1 MIKKL
6 FTRGFLSLA
15 IFSFLLISCND
26 DDDFDS
32 NVIPEFPDF
41 PTSISSA
48 PGYEFIF
55 EGLVTDEIG
64 IATVDMQYPDW
75 YLDKSIVFDDAPK
88 EYLLKY
94 KFFVPEEE
102 TPESSHTIKVS
113 VTNLAGNK
121 VTHDV
126 VVTLDMDISAPEIEI
141 VSPAPG
147 TSVAKGDNVA
157 LQINI
162 TDDKSLDSV
171 LVFNEAFGIDMK
183 LKMDEGTTSYQ
194 IDDSFDI
201 PADAVEGTQII
212 SVRAIDKEGNS
223 TSGSSAVIVGEKN
236 EINQMYAVG
245 GSMWWEWD
253 VTKSSQMWKD
263 PDNEDWFVLEFYY
276 WTGYGIKFVGQLDW
290 EPNNWG
296 LDPNDETKIINSQD
310 SKEINFPDGDGYYR
324 VKFNPYTLEYNY
336 ELMTVD
342 VEVKNE
348 MYIVGNGYP
357 DYPNLDWNPDGAI
370 KMDADPWGNP
380 YVFTAWIQIS
390 DDTSLKFIGQNDG
403 WSPYDC
409 GFEEGGE
416 MTFPIN
422 YVKNKVGDGSSDL
435 KFKEQ
440 AGWYYIT
447 FDYFLLR
454 TTIHYYE

>member
-1 MIKKL
+1 MLRKL
-6 FTRGFLSLA
+6 FTRGLLTLA
-15 IFSFLLISCND
+15 LFSIILVSCND
-26 DDDFDS
+26 DDSYDRS
-32 NVIPEFPDF
+32 IIPEFPDF

-48 PGYEFIF
+48 AGYEFVF
-55 EGLVTDEIG
+55 EGLIKDEIG
-64 IATVDMQYPDW
+64 IATVDMQYPNW
-75 YLDKSIVFDDAPK
+75 YLEKVIEFDDTPK

-94 KFFVPEEE
+94 KFLVPEDEE
-102 TPESSHTIKVS
+102 PESSHTIKVS

-126 VVTLDMDISAPEIEI
+126 VVTLDMDVMAPVIEI
-141 VSPAPG
+141 IEPTPG
-147 TSVAKGDNVA
+147 TSVSKDDNVM
-157 LQINI
+157 LKVDF
-162 TDDKSLDSV
+162 TDDKALDSIYV
-171 LVFNEAFGIDMK
+171 HNELFNLDMK
-183 LKMDEGTTSYQ
+183 MKMPEGTTAYNME
-194 IDDSFDI
+194 DSFDV
-201 PADAVEGTQII
+201 PSDAVEGSQII
-212 SVRAIDKEGNS
+212 DIIAVDKEGNRTSAS
-223 TSGSSAVIVGEKN
+223 TAVIVGEKN
-236 EINQMYAVG
+236 EIHQMYAVG

-253 VTKSSQMWKD
+253 VSKSTQMWKD

-290 EPNNWG
+290 APNNWG
-296 LDPNDETKIINSQD
+296 LDPNDNTKIINSED
-310 SKEINFPDGDGYYR
+310 SAPIDFPDGDGYYR
-324 VKFNPYTLEYNY
+324 VKFNPYTLEYTY

-342 VEVKNE
+342 VEVKSD

-357 DYPNLDWNPDGAI
+357 DYPNLDWNPDAAI

-409 GFEEGGE
+409 GFVEGGE
-416 MTFPIN
+416 VQFPVN

-435 KFKEQ
+435 KFKGQ
-440 AGWYYIT
+440 TGWYYIT

-454 TTIHYYE
+454 TTIHHYE